1 VFDVD
6 ASDMFDLA
14 GDLVRGAAKVEAQSE
29 VVVAR
34 STRDTERDA
43 KAFAPVLT
51 GELRD
56 SIHSVID
63 GLSGE
68 VVATADH
75 AEYVED
81 GTSVMAPQPYMGPA
95 LQRNERGFV
104 AGMERAAGDIL

>member
-1 VFDVD
+1 MLEID
-6 ASDMFDLA
+6 ASELYDLA
-14 GDLVRGAAKVEAQSE
+14 GDLVRGAARVAAQAP
-29 VVVAR
+29 VVVAK
-34 STRDTERDA
+34 STHDTERDA
-43 KAFAPVLT
+43 KAGAPVLT

-56 SIHSVID
+56 SIHAVIH

-95 LQRNERGFV
+95 LQRNERPFV
-104 AGMERAAGDIL
+104 ARLERVAGDIL